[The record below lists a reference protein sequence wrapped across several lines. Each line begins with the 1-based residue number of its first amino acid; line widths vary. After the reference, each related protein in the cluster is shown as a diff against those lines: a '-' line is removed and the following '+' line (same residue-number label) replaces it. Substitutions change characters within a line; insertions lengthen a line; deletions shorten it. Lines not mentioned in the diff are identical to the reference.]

1 MGKVTLEDA
10 VQNTLI
16 RLVTAL
22 LEQDKFHPHTLL
34 LDDIMF
40 KIMKGCR
47 DMPGLPTIGI
57 GSKGHYVK
65 LLQMDL
71 NGLALN
77 YNNFTIDGIFDSKTS
92 NATKNFQD
100 RFEIKS
106 DGIVR
111 SLTWKLLIENVKAV
125 QKLLNSY
132 GYHTGYPDGW
142 FGSHTTDAVRKF
154 QNHNGLSPSGIVE
167 PRTRR
172 KLFNPHPQDNID
184 KRPSLNDINSLQP
197 HVAMLARRFLE
208 LTRSHNL
215 DVKITQAFRS
225 WDESDRLF
233 AQGRTT
239 PGPIVSNARGGD
251 SYHNWGLAFDAA
263 PVENS
268 QVSNDIQ
275 KYFTMGHLGEQLGL
289 KWGGT
294 FKTIVDYPHFQYT
307 FGLNTWDLL
316 NGITPPK

>member
-1 MGKVTLEDA
+1 MLPLEDA
-10 VQNTLI
+10 VKDFLI
-16 RLVTAL
+16 RTLTAL
-22 LEQDKFHPHTLL
+22 LEQDKFLLHTLL

-40 KIMKGCR
+40 NIMKGCGY
-47 DMPGLPTIGI
+47 MPELPTIGI

-77 YNNFTIDGIFDSKTS
+77 YNNFMIDGIFDSKTS
-92 NATKNFQD
+92 DATKNFQD

-106 DGIVR
+106 DGIVG
-111 SLTWKLLIENVKAV
+111 SLTWKLLIDNVKAV

-132 GYHTGYPDGW
+132 GFHVGYPDGW
-142 FGSHTTDAVRKF
+142 FGTYTTNAVQKF
-154 QNHNGLSPSGIVE
+154 QNHNGLYPSGIVD

-172 KLFNPHPQDNID
+172 KLFNPHPKDNVD
-184 KRPSLNDINSLQP
+184 TRPSSNDLNSLNP
-197 HVAMLARRFLE
+197 HVTMLARRFLE
-208 LTRSHNL
+208 LTKAHNL
-215 DVKITQAFRS
+215 DVRITTAFRS

-239 PGPIVSNARGGD
+239 PGPTISNARGGD

-263 PVENS
+263 PYENGKI
-268 QVSNDIQ
+268 SNDTE
-275 KYFTMGHLGEQLGL
+275 KFKAMGHLGQQIGL
-289 KWGGT
+289 QWGGT
-294 FKTIVDYPHFQYT
+294 FKALVDYPHFQYT

-316 NGITPPK
+316 NGVTPPK